1 MITRICSFSA
11 IDMIQWSGVICIL
24 LLMTTVGVVSPLKC
38 PSSASDWDRASR
50 GLQCQPPNFYHCLRD
65 ESGVN
70 TEQCVPRVW
79 IQPHMCPE
87 FNSRVSR
94 VDVYQCTVTNCPTSL
109 YWSNAVFMYPI
120 CFENGSATLT
130 SKPGSTVT
138 TTALEKTSLF
148 EHHFRSTKASVVLE
162 HTPTYDKS
170 KDSGDESPTDESLP
184 VGALGSIIGVIVL
197 CVVGVLII
205 LVYLKRRRRKGN
217 NEEQPDADVRNEV
230 IGPPENEEKENKIN
244 EINETS
250 NLLEQA
256 DGNVTSEVSKQTE
269 KVEKENE
276 TSNLLGNESTSE
288 LKESVKVGCQVYVVE
303 SQKPNEQ
310 TSVPKDESSV
320 RVLVLVLNK
329 PINSVE
335 MNSKAKETLGKNYYY
350 CWTLSYYQEHKQ
362 KESVP
367 LFPKNFDFE
376 RASGKEICEK
386 IRDVGLERD
395 VNFVITVPLSVWSAQ
410 REELSSFLNADINPC
425 FKTEYW

>member
-217 NEEQPDADVRNEV
+217 NEEQ
-230 IGPPENEEKENKIN
+230 
-244 EINETS
+244 
-250 NLLEQA
+250 A